1 MNQFLVM
8 ALAAGTAMAGTA
20 LLGYV
25 FIPWLHKLRFGQTIL
40 DIGPSWH
47 KHKQGTPTMGGFMF
61 IIGILASVAAAF
73 AADLAMGGKLL
84 SRMAASGAPLTYDP
98 QQLKVKLFSG
108 LLMALFFGLL
118 GFADD
123 YVKVVKKRNLGL
135 TAMQKTIAQILI
147 SGGYL
152 TSLWLS
158 MGRNPFTLI
167 PFLGNITGD
176 PQAALFPGTLLFFAF
191 GFAVI
196 YGTVNAANFTDGVDG
211 LCSGVTLTSAAGF
224 LVFALLRGMFG
235 VGVVAAATI
244 GGLAGFLI
252 WNRNPAKVIMG
263 DTGSNFL
270 GGLMLALA
278 FALDTPVI
286 LLPMCIIYVIEGMSD
301 VIQIGYYKLSGGK
314 RVFKMAPIHHH
325 FEMSGWKEK
334 KIGVVF
340 SLVNLLGAVVGLA
353 LAWFGLRGF
362 LAF

>member
-8 ALAAGTAMAGTA
+8 ALAAGTAMGTTA

-25 FIPWLHKLRFGQTIL
+25 FIPWLHKLKFGQVIL

-61 IIGILASVAAAF
+61 IIGILASAAAAF
-73 AADLAMGGKLL
+73 AADFAMRGKLL
-84 SRMAASGAPLTYDP
+84 SGTLAGFTL
-98 QQLKVKLFSG
+98 QGVNGKLASG
-108 LLMALFFGLL
+108 LLMAVFFGLM

-123 YVKVVKKRNLGL
+123 YVKHVKKRNEGL
-135 TAMQKTIAQILI
+135 TVAQKTVAQILI
-147 SGGYL
+147 SVGYL

-158 MGRNPFTLI
+158 MGRDPYTLVPFVGQVR
-167 PFLGNITGD
+167 LGW
-176 PQAALFPGTLLFFAF
+176 FFWVF

-196 YGTVNAANFTDGVDG
+196 YATVNSANFTDGLDG
-211 LCSGVTLTSAAGF
+211 LCSGVTITAAAGL
-224 LVFALLRGMFG
+224 LVFAVLRGMFG

-244 GGLAGFLI
+244 GGLAGFLV
-252 WNRNPAKVIMG
+252 WNHNPAKVIMG

-270 GGLMLALA
+270 GGLMLAIA

-286 LLPMCIIYVIEGMSD
+286 LLLMCVIYVIEGMSD
-301 VIQIGYYKLSGGK
+301 VIQIGYYKISGGK

-340 SLVNLLGAVVGLA
+340 SLINLLGAAAGLA
-353 LAWFGLRGF
+353 VVWFGLKVF
-362 LAF
+362 LVY